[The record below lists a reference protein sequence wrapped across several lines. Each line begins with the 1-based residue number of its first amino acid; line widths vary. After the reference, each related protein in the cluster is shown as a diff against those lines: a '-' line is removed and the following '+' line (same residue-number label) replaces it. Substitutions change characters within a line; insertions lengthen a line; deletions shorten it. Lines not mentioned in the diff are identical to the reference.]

1 MKKQEVSPS
10 GLSKASS
17 PRSPVWSQVSVC
29 LFVYCTWLHALAL
42 QFVVRFFLKYGLVSL
57 GATIILCLCVLM
69 SHQARG
75 QVRISKANMTFW
87 AHLNCC
93 YYSWRHMMSLP
104 IRPQPL
110 RKLPVVWHC
119 HSGKNVLFILSF
131 PPPSLCVHALYTFM
145 CLHMKWVTHVGWWWW
160 WWGSKGCFQSHSFMW
175 HPHQP
180 NGLTISLS
188 SLCQAHRPGQTLC
201 SPGAEREKGLQ
212 NLFTIVLYLAPYSA
226 VTALTRS
233 SEHERV
239 AKASSML
246 ICVAVF

>member
-29 LFVYCTWLHALAL
+29 VYCTWLHALAL

-57 GATIILCLCVLM
+57 DATIILCLCVLM
-69 SHQARG
+69 SLIW
-75 QVRISKANMTFW
+75 ISKANMTFW

-119 HSGKNVLFILSF
+119 HSGKMCFSSSLFCLR
-131 PPPSLCVHALYTFM
+131 PSVCMHCTPSCALMLDGVGGLKVAFR
-145 CLHMKWVTHVGWWWW
+145 VTPSCGTPT
-160 WWGSKGCFQSHSFMW
+160 SRMASQ
-175 HPHQP
+175 
-180 NGLTISLS
+180 SLS
-188 SLCQAHRPGQTLC
+188 AASAKHIDPAKHCAVQEQKERKDCKTFYHCVIFSSLLSRDSFDPQLWTRTSRKGFVNAHLC
-201 SPGAEREKGLQ
+201 RC
-212 NLFTIVLYLAPYSA
+212 ILAF
-226 VTALTRS
+226 VQIIDIDRW
-233 SEHERV
+233 RQ
-239 AKASSML
+239 
-246 ICVAVF
+246 I